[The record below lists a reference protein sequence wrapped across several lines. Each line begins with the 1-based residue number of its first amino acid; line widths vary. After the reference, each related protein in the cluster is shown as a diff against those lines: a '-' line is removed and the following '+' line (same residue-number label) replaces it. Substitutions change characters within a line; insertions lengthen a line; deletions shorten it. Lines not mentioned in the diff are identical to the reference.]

1 MVSSARPCRETDD
14 PAGGCRRKP
23 PPLRNRRQRNE
34 PHISETQS
42 RSLLHSPAE
51 PTSCPAGKRDA
62 SPSRNRPM
70 ASAAGDKPPV
80 NDAMAAS
87 SEQSKVSPLSIR
99 GAGVSVAS
107 ARVEPCPASNFPL
120 LRSAF
125 PLRSAGDP
133 FFVSLILLRSAFL
146 PRAIVPSHDE
156 LAYRRIAGRV
166 AMQHSSYCGAV
177 SLGQDGSS

>member
-1 MVSSARPCRETDD
+1 
-14 PAGGCRRKP
+14 
-23 PPLRNRRQRNE
+23 
-34 PHISETQS
+34 
-42 RSLLHSPAE
+42 
-51 PTSCPAGKRDA
+51 
-62 SPSRNRPM
+62 M

-125 PLRSAGDP
+125 PVLSAGDP
-133 FFVSLILLRSAFL
+133 FFASLILLRSAFL
-146 PRAIVPSHDE
+146 PRAIVPSMMNSLIGESQDVLQCSIHH
-156 LAYRRIAGRV
+156 IAV
-166 AMQHSSYCGAV
+166 QYH
-177 SLGQDGSS
+177 